1 MNSYMIILFLH
12 LVGMAALFFGYGLEW
27 TGSSLLRGATTAGE
41 ARAWLRIYRAS
52 LPVSGPGLL
61 LLLLTGFYLA
71 GVNKMTKQGWVIAS
85 LIGILLALVI
95 GFGMLLPRF
104 KKLRVALPAEG
115 TAALSGDGLVRVKD
129 PVVATLIRIRT
140 MLATGIVYLMAAKPT
155 LVPSFVV
162 LLAAIGVGV
171 IFAAPAWSREVKMET
186 ETRK

>member
-71 GVNKMTKQGWVIAS
+71 GVNKMTKQGWVIAT

-104 KKLRVALPAEG
+104 KKLRTALPAEG
-115 TAALSGDGLVRVKD
+115 TAALGGEVLGGAKD
-129 PVVATLIRIRT
+129 PVVPTLIRIRT
-140 MLATGIVYLMAAKPT
+140 MLAIGIVYLMAAKPP
-155 LVPSFVV
+155 LVPSCVV

-171 IFAAPAWSREVKMET
+171 ILAAPAWSQ
-186 ETRK
+186 RK

>member
-1 MNSYMIILFLH
+1 MSSYVIVLFLH

-27 TGSSLLRGATTAGE
+27 TASALLRRATTVGE
-41 ARAWLRIYRAS
+41 ARSWLRIYRAS

-61 LLLLTGFYLA
+61 LLILTGGYMA
-71 GVNKMTKQGWVIAS
+71 GVTQRSAAGWVIAAW
-85 LIGILLALVI
+85 IGIAVALVI